1 MTLDLNW
8 NTERISKITQRIILE
23 LEKTSDIFE
32 KEVFEECLLEF
43 ESFTT
48 NDDLKNILK
57 SKDDLLISFEFFA
70 EELKFS
76 ADEDESLDLF
86 VSSVAKRKVASIIKS
101 PDLSL
106 HIL

>member
-8 NTERISKITQRIILE
+8 STGRIFKITQRIILE

-43 ESFTT
+43 ESFIT
-48 NDDLKNILK
+48 NEDLKNILK
-57 SKDDLLISFEFFA
+57 NKGDLLIAFEFFA

-86 VSSVAKRKVASIIKS
+86 VSSVAKRKVASIVKS
-101 PDLSL
+101 PDLPL
-106 HIL
+106 HTL